1 MLVGFVSHV
10 LVSEL
15 QSTSRQEQNGCNW
28 KQQPGGGEAQP
39 ALCANSAP
47 SGLLGAE
54 CGASLTGLASHEEA
68 QQDQQQKRAEL
79 ELGFLAREYQENN
92 PTVSDMGNIKYLVC
106 IYLTIV

>member
-10 LVSEL
+10 LGSKL

-28 KQQPGGGEAQP
+28 RQQLGGGEALP

-47 SGLLGAE
+47 SGLLRAE
-54 CGASLTGLASHEEA
+54 CGAGLTGLASHEEA
-68 QQDQQQKRAEL
+68 QPDQQQKGTEL

-92 PTVSDMGNIKYLVC
+92 PTVPDMGNIKYLAC
-106 IYLTIV
+106 IYLTIF